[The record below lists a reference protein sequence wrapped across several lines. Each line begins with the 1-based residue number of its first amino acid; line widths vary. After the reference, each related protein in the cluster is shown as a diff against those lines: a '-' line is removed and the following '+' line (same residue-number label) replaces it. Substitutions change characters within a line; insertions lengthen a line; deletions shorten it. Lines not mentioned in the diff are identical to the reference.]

1 MTNLAG
7 QTDTMAW
14 QTSNAVM
21 KIRKKSGVVDTV
33 VEMLDGWRLHLSDRN
48 ASVLA
53 FFTFLSIFPLML
65 AATMILGIVLED
77 NPELRDRIIKGAAN
91 EIPVIGSDLSANPD
105 ALDGSVWLVVAG
117 LLGAIWSSTK
127 AFVGLQGAL
136 DDTWEVPVDSRAGM
150 PLQRGRAIIGLLIV
164 GTAQVG
170 VLAII
175 AIVNAAGLPGMS
187 QFLVAIATALLNVL
201 VLAAMYRF
209 LTSGNPTW
217 GDVWPGAIMAG
228 IIFSVLHFFGPR
240 LVETIATNAGDTY
253 GTFAIVLGLITWLSF
268 GAIALL
274 MAAEL
279 NAAIVRLRETPTGV
293 HNAHDLGPDFDLIV
307 RR

>member
-1 MTNLAG
+1 MTDLAG
-7 QTDTMAW
+7 QTDPMAW
-14 QTSNAVM
+14 QTSNRVM
-21 KIRKKSGVVDTV
+21 KIREKSGAIDTI
-33 VEMLDGWRLHLSDRN
+33 VEMLDGWRLHLSGRN

-65 AATMILGIVLED
+65 AATTILGIILEG
-77 NPELRDRIIKGAAN
+77 NPDLRNRIIDSAAD
-91 EIPVIGSDLSANPD
+91 EIPVIGADIRESPD
-105 ALDGSVWLVVAG
+105 ALSGPVWLVVAG

-150 PLQRGRAIIGLLIV
+150 PVQRGRAIIGLLII

-170 VLAII
+170 VLAIHS
-175 AIVNAAGLPGMS
+175 IVNAAGLPGIS
-187 QFLVAIATALLNVL
+187 QFLVAFGTALLNML
-201 VLAAMYRF
+201 VLATMYRF
-209 LTSGNPTW
+209 LTSGDPTW

-228 IIFSVLHFFGPR
+228 IIFSVLQFFGPR
-240 LVETIATNAGDTY
+240 LVRTIATNAGDTY

-268 GAIALL
+268 VAIALL

-279 NAAIVRLRETPTGV
+279 NAAIVRLRENPHDV
-293 HNAHDLGPDFDLIV
+293 HDLGPDFDLAV
-307 RR
+307 R